1 MQPHSSRAL
10 PRLGTD
16 SSGMVLEVSYGSGL
30 CPHQQLHSQ
39 ALAAGPGS
47 RLGLSGNP
55 ERLTAFGLRA
65 TDDQVGFGSEKGED
79 KFLDSGA
86 LELCSFLF
94 VGESWDPR
102 VLIEAGG
109 STLKRWARPRAEA
122 HLTSCRGWHCGE
134 GPQLISQAR
143 RETKSKVSE
152 RSATWRVQTHRS
164 RMGTEKKTKGKV
176 VRVEREGQAEEL
188 SLGKANVLCP

>member
-1 MQPHSSRAL
+1 MAQASVLISSYTLRHWLQGQAPGWDSQEIL
-10 PRLGTD
+10 RGSQHLG
-16 SSGMVLEVSYGSGL
+16 SE
-30 CPHQQLHSQ
+30 QLMIKL
-39 ALAAGPGS
+39 ALAQK
-47 RLGLSGNP
+47 R
-55 ERLTAFGLRA
+55 
-65 TDDQVGFGSEKGED
+65 GED